1 MWGYDSGD
9 GMTSRRRF
17 LQVSSVT
24 AGAIIGGL
32 PALAASGRACPPLPA
47 SIARLKSAKDGAK
60 PITGEERIARQEQAR
75 RLMKVH
81 HLDAILLADGTSLEY
96 FTGIRWW
103 GSERLF
109 AMVLPSS
116 GPAFYVCPA
125 FEEGRARERI
135 AKFADAKQADIRV
148 WQEDE
153 NSYQRVS
160 EGLKD
165 RSISTG
171 ILGLEE
177 TVRFVFADEVA
188 KAAPQVK
195 IVPATPVTSGCRMIK
210 SDHEIALMRLAAKV
224 TLLAYEAVYKSLRP
238 GMTQDQI
245 GDLIAIAYS
254 RLGFPGEA
262 DVQTGEATAY
272 PHGSAKPQ
280 VIREGT
286 IIMIDDGCK
295 VEGYNSDI
303 TRTFVLGKA
312 SDKMRK
318 IFAIVQRA
326 QSAAI
331 KAAHVG
337 VECQAVD
344 AAARKVITDAG
355 YGPDYKFF
363 AHRVGHG
370 MGMDGHEWP
379 YLVRGNSLPLAA
391 NMTFSDE
398 PGIYIP
404 GEFGIR
410 LEDDMHITATGA
422 ELFTPQSPSLEDPFG
437 A

>member
-1 MWGYDSGD
+1 
-9 GMTSRRRF
+9 MTSRRRF
-17 LQVSSVT
+17 LQMSSVT
-24 AGAIIGGL
+24 AGTIIGGL
-32 PALAASGRACPPLPA
+32 PALADSGRTCPPLPA
-47 SIARLKSAKDGAK
+47 SIARLKSAKDEAK

-75 RLMKVH
+75 RLMKVN
-81 HLDAILLADGTSLEY
+81 HLSAILLADGTSLEY

-109 AMVLPSS
+109 AMVLPAS

-135 AKFADAKQADIRV
+135 AIFADARQADIRV

-153 NSYQRVS
+153 NPYQRVS

-165 RSISTG
+165 RGISTG
-171 ILGLEE
+171 NLGLEE

-224 TLLAYEAVYKSLRP
+224 TLMAYEAVYKSLQP

-262 DVQTGEATAY
+262 DVQTAEFTAY

-318 IFAIVQRA
+318 LFAIVQRA
-326 QSAAI
+326 QSAAV
-331 KAAHVG
+331 KAAHLG
-337 VECQAVD
+337 AECQAVD
-344 AAARKVITDAG
+344 EAARKVITDAG

-398 PGIYIP
+398 PGIYIR

-410 LEDDMHITATGA
+410 LEDDMHITENGA